1 MKRKPKTTSSVY
13 RLSVLLHDLKEE
25 FGIDEHK
32 IHLLGIV
39 GTLYKDNDKDAVKV
53 TSLIEMYDGTSRATT
68 HKAIKDMVE
77 KDLLRLEGS
86 NKDGRVRWVY
96 PGKNFARLE
105 KLL

>member
-1 MKRKPKTTSSVY
+1 MKRKTKSKSGVK
-13 RLSVLLHDLKEE
+13 RLSDLLRDLKKE

-39 GTLYKDNDKDAVKV
+39 GMVHKDLDDAVKM
-53 TSLIEMYDGTSRATT
+53 TDLIEMYSGTSRATA
-68 HKAIKDMVE
+68 HKAVKSMIDN
-77 KDLLRLEGS
+77 DLLRLEGS
-86 NKDGRVRWVY
+86 NQDGRVRWVY